1 MNSFLRITFLFVF
14 ISGILLLDVQSLTA
28 QDDETSD
35 FSYQINRVQKYVS
48 ITKEQLKSAKL
59 LSHLN
64 HYYKADW
71 VKEYKSVT
79 TSALVDG
86 KTQEIVSKDL
96 HLTDA
101 QKSLIE
107 SADRDTDIKVVVN
120 YLPDNNITNNT
131 VAEMDF
137 SFRIDPD
144 FDATYMGGK
153 NQLDSYIN
161 STILKKVTLKDVPQY
176 QVAAVKFV
184 IDEEGRVVDASIAQK
199 TKNKES
205 DELILKTVCEMPD
218 WQSAAYAD
226 GTKTK
231 QEFVLTVGDHYSCTM
246 NLLDIKS
253 EVPPSIRKVK

>member
-1 MNSFLRITFLFVF
+1 MNSLKRITNLFLLV
-14 ISGILLLDVQSLTA
+14 SSCVLLATLSLSA
-28 QDDETSD
+28 QNDESSN
-35 FSYQINRVQKYVS
+35 FGYEINRVQKYVS
-48 ITKEQLKSAKL
+48 ISKEQLKSAEV

-71 VKEYKSVT
+71 VKEYKKVT
-79 TSALVDG
+79 TTAFVNG
-86 KTQEIVSKDL
+86 KKKEIESKDA
-96 HLTDA
+96 HLTEA

-107 SADRDTDIKVVVN
+107 SADRDTDIQVIVS
-120 YLPDNNITNNT
+120 YLPDNNFTHNDVT
-131 VAEMDF
+131 EMDF

-144 FDATYMGGK
+144 FDAKYIGGN
-153 NQLDSYIN
+153 NQLDDYI
-161 STILKKVTLKDVPQY
+161 TAKILKEVTLEDVPQY

-184 IDEEGRVVDASIAQK
+184 IDEEGRVVDASIAQA

-205 DELILKTVCEMPD
+205 DELILKTICDMPN

-231 QEFVLTVGDHYSCTM
+231 QEFVLTIGDHYSCTM

-253 EVPPSIRKVK
+253 EVPPSTRKEK